1 MRVLLV
7 FGCGVKYNIAYAFPG
22 LSLNLGF
29 VVDVY
34 RVDPIVW
41 EYGHNV
47 SMKLSWLG
55 YMLGNGKI
63 Q

>member
-1 MRVLLV
+1 MRVLLA
-7 FGCGVKYNIAYAFPG
+7 FGCGVQYNIAYAIPG

-47 SMKLSWLG
+47 SV
-55 YMLGNGKI
+55 KI
-63 Q
+63 S